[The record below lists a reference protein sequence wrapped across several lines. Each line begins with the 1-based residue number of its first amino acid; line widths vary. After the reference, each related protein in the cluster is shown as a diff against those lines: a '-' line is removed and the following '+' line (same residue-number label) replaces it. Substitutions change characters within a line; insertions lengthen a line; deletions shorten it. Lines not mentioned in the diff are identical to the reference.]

1 MANLWRVLA
10 IAWLGG
16 VASPALLEEPVA
28 ACAPPTIVA
37 APIETE
43 MGQDAS
49 KATQHGCGA
58 GDQTTTDDGL

>member
-1 MANLWRVLA
+1 VANLWRVLA
-10 IAWLGG
+10 VAWLGG

-43 MGQDAS
+43 MGQGVSEAAPHD
-49 KATQHGCGA
+49 CGA